1 MFGRLNKFFY
11 HMNLCLFSRDAGEV
25 EIHFSLVS
33 IYITCKVSKVFNKQ
47 SREASISI
55 SLLVTILSG
64 DQKPDLDITLTD

>member
-1 MFGRLNKFFY
+1 
-11 HMNLCLFSRDAGEV
+11 MNLSLFSRDAREE

-55 SLLVTILSG
+55 SLLVTIRSG
-64 DQKPDLDITLTD
+64 DQKHDLDITLTE

>member
-1 MFGRLNKFFY
+1 
-11 HMNLCLFSRDAGEV
+11 MNLCLFSQDAGEV

-55 SLLVTILSG
+55 SPLVTI
-64 DQKPDLDITLTD
+64 QVIRNNI